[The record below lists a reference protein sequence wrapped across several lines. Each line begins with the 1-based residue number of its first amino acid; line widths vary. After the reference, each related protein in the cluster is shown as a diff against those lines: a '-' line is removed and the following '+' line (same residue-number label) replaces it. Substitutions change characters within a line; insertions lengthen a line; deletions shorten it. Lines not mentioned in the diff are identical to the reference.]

1 MRAIPVNPARLAE
14 QLEPSA
20 VDIESLKANYGPMLK
35 LVKELI
41 GVVPN
46 ADAFL
51 AIWPTGFR
59 TYNLLVPNL
68 LNLPVSLWGGGAPK
82 ALVGLAMYAAS
93 RTAGCAYCSA
103 HTCSFALRRGASPS
117 TLMGA
122 HPNPRE
128 AAVVTIAEALAR
140 VPCDLSADQVHTFVE
155 CFSADHREWI
165 LLGLGLMGFLNKAMD
180 ALGVPL
186 EAESIAVAAPFL
198 KFKESLPNATMPSG
212 TQQTAPQPPV
222 DSIGTFFRVLQ
233 QAPAA
238 IRLERQ

>member
-68 LNLPVSLWGGGAPK
+68 PK
-82 ALVGLAMYAAS
+82 
-93 RTAGCAYCSA
+93 
-103 HTCSFALRRGASPS
+103 H
-117 TLMGA
+117 
-122 HPNPRE
+122 
-128 AAVVTIAEALAR
+128 
-140 VPCDLSADQVHTFVE
+140 
-155 CFSADHREWI
+155 
-165 LLGLGLMGFLNKAMD
+165 
-180 ALGVPL
+180 
-186 EAESIAVAAPFL
+186 
-198 KFKESLPNATMPSG
+198 
-212 TQQTAPQPPV
+212 
-222 DSIGTFFRVLQ
+222 
-233 QAPAA
+233 
-238 IRLERQ
+238 